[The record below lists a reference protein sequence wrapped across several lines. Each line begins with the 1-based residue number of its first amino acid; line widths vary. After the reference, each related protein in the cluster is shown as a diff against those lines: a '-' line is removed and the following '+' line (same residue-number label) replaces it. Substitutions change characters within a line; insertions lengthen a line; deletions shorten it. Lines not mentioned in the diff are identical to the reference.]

1 MASSATATSRRL
13 RHRGGC
19 DIARSGAIRLEHTQ
33 VGDRVGRTEQ
43 HAPGGAPQG
52 LEPRRTVAPLLVYAG
67 IIGLSS
73 LPASTFDGI
82 EPPWFLSYL
91 VHLAVYGLLGAALR
105 WALDGSRRPW
115 VLSVVIG
122 LVAGIIDELYQG
134 LIPGR
139 EPSAIDVTVDVVG
152 VAIGA
157 WLVGRRLLAMRS
169 GQAT

>member
-1 MASSATATSRRL
+1 
-13 RHRGGC
+13 
-19 DIARSGAIRLEHTQ
+19 
-33 VGDRVGRTEQ
+33 VGLTEQ
-43 HAPGGAPQG
+43 HASRGAPQG
-52 LEPRRTVAPLLVYAG
+52 LQPRRTVAPLLVYAG

-73 LPASTFDGI
+73 LPGSTFDGI

-115 VLSVVIG
+115 VISVAIG

-139 EPSAIDVTVDVVG
+139 EPSVIDVTVDVVG